1 VNPYVHVHLLPHDP
15 EDIRPRASI
24 RDDGWTEITLGDID
38 TRLAVSSQ
46 NPAVFAA
53 IEDAAEVVELISA
66 RIYAAVDTIRA
77 VHDAVDAEDPSTSD
91 LLHQIIDTF
100 EKLAWMVKAE
110 NRKI

>member
-24 RDDGWTEITLGDID
+24 RDDGWTEITFGDID

-53 IEDAAEVVELISA
+53 IEDAAREAKQLAERNAA
-66 RIYAAVDTIRA
+66 RRENARLPLEAA
-77 VHDAVDAEDPSTSD
+77 P
-91 LLHQIIDTF
+91 
-100 EKLAWMVKAE
+100 
-110 NRKI
+110 